1 MRLPVIRK
9 LLNCTQEELSSTLS
23 VLDKVCDSRGIKE
36 EELEVIGELMSNISG
51 AIEVHSRIN
60 DGISERDALNG
71 FMKKVTNIGR

>member
-23 VLDKVCDSRGIKE
+23 VLDIVCDSRGIKE
-36 EELEVIGELMSNISG
+36 EELEVIGELLSNISG
-51 AIEVHSRIN
+51 AIEVHSMIN
-60 DGISERDALNG
+60 EGISERDALNG